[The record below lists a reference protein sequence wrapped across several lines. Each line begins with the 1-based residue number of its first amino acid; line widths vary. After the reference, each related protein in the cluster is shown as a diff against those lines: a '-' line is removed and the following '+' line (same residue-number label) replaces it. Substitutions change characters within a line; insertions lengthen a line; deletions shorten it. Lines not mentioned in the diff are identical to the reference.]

1 MPFGKEGF
9 HPMGTFSYS
18 HEALENLRI
27 ADSAVLDPLVDIES
41 ARKAHLAKDHTKRD
55 KRMSLQEAIA
65 GFVQDGDIATDSGF
79 AYVRTPHQAYFEMM
93 RQGKKGLHFIGSPN
107 TNQSYL
113 INYGVCA
120 YSHNS
125 YIGAEMRGS
134 DRNYSR
140 QLLNGKVTILS
151 EWSHGS
157 MAQGFKAAQL
167 GSPGVC
173 SKQLLGSDILK
184 YNPYVKTMQNP
195 MRADSDPVTFIPAL
209 YPDVTIIHV
218 HAADKYGNA
227 RIYGP
232 AVNDV
237 ALAASARKVIITAE
251 EIVPEMDIRY
261 NNLGVVIPFVY
272 VDAVVELPYGAVPG
286 NMPGCYYWS
295 RQWWEKFLRWSTLS
309 DENIREFL
317 DYWVMDSKDPFD
329 FVEKLGGAK
338 WVALSRRLT
347 KTAEYN
353 NEDDG
358 YDFSYRSYTPGN
370 DPGIYY

>member
-1 MPFGKEGF
+1 MSS
-9 HPMGTFSYS
+9 FSYS
-18 HEALENLRI
+18 REALENLRI
-27 ADSAVLDPLVDIES
+27 ADPAILDPLVDIES
-41 ARKAHLAKDHTKRD
+41 ARKAHLRKDHAKRD
-55 KRMSLQEAIA
+55 KRMSIREAVA
-65 GFVQDGDIATDSGF
+65 EFVQDGDIATDSGF

-93 RQGKKGLHFIGSPN
+93 RQGKKRLHFIGSPN

-125 YIGAEMRGS
+125 YVGAEMRGS

-140 QLLNGKVTILS
+140 QLLNGKVAILS

-167 GSPGVC
+167 GAPGVF
-173 SKQLLGSDILK
+173 SKQLLGSDILRF
-184 YNPYVKTMQNP
+184 NPYVKVMQNP
-195 MRADSDPVTFIPAL
+195 MRVDPDPVTFIPAL
-209 YPDVTIIHV
+209 YPDVTVIHV

-251 EIVPEMDIRY
+251 EIVPETDIRY
-261 NNLGVVIPFVY
+261 NNKGVVIPFVY

-295 RQWWEKFLRWSTLS
+295 RQWWEKFLRWGTLS

-338 WVALSRRLT
+338 WVALSRRMT
-347 KTAEYN
+347 KTAEYD

-358 YDFSYRSYTPGN
+358 YDFAYQSYKPGS
-370 DPGIYY
+370 DSGIYY